1 MKGQQKN
8 VSTPEEYIA
17 AVGERR
23 RADIAA
29 LHQLIR
35 QHAPEL
41 KPFIHIGILA
51 YGPYRYKYPSGREGD
66 WFRIGI
72 ASNASY
78 ISLYITAMDENGY
91 VAERFK
97 DTLGK
102 ANVGKSCVRFK
113 HLGDLDE
120 EALVKLIKA
129 GAEAAE
135 KG

>member
-1 MKGQQKN
+1 MKGQLKN
-8 VSTPEEYIA
+8 VSTPEAYIA
-17 AVGERR
+17 AVGEKR

-35 QHAPEL
+35 QHTPEL

-78 ISLYITAMDENGY
+78 ISLYITAIDENGY

-97 DTLGK
+97 DL
-102 ANVGKSCVRFK
+102 S
-113 HLGDLDE
+113 
-120 EALVKLIKA
+120 LIHI
-129 GAEAAE
+129 
-135 KG
+135 